1 MKKSAFLLLLLPL
14 LAGCKESTDT
24 PNPVESSKISL
35 LGSVSST
42 VNTRGDGVIDPS
54 VSGFETKVLGLNFA
68 RINQDAATG
77 VYPSYGS
84 TALNATRAA
93 GTGSK
98 AIAFDAGS
106 EQYYTPAGTNSS
118 SKMVGWYPR
127 VSENG
132 SVSFASGVVSFTI
145 DGSTDVMLSNEVA
158 GSTAALFSAD
168 EKKFTFNHLLTQLQ
182 FKVYAVDDAAKTSWG
197 TITSVKVKSQYTACS
212 VTLPAAIS
220 FPTTGTTSDL
230 SVLSGAT
237 LEMGVGS
244 ANAVSVGYSMIA
256 PVAAAGSVTLE
267 IVTSAGETGTVVIPV
282 PATGFLASNA
292 YVITLS
298 FSNRGITGSA
308 GIGAWESHTVADEVG
323 VS

>member
-14 LAGCKESTDT
+14 LAGCKDSTDT
-24 PNPVESSKISL
+24 PSPVESAKISL

-42 VNTRGDGVIDPS
+42 VQSRGAGVIDPS
-54 VSGFETKVLGLNFA
+54 ASGFATTALSLNFA
-68 RINQDAATG
+68 RIDQDASTG

-93 GTGSK
+93 GTGSTT
-98 AIAFDAGS
+98 ITFDAGS
-106 EQYYTPAGTNSS
+106 EQYYSAGTTNNA
-118 SKMVGWYPR
+118 SKLVGWYPR
-127 VSENG
+127 AAV
-132 SVSFASGVVSFTI
+132 ASGVVDFTF

-158 GSTAALFSAD
+158 GSSSALFSETTQA
-168 EKKFTFNHLLTQLQ
+168 FTFNHLLTQLQ
-182 FKVYAVDDAAKTSWG
+182 FKVYAIDDAAQTSWG

-212 VTLPAAIS
+212 VTLPAIVS
-220 FPTTGTTSDL
+220 FPTTGTASDL

-237 LEMGVGS
+237 LAMGVES

-256 PVAAAGSVTLE
+256 PVAASGSVTLE
-267 IVTSAGETGTVVIPV
+267 IVTSAGGTKTVTIPV
-282 PATGFLASNA
+282 PSTGFLASNA

-298 FSNRGITGSA
+298 FSNLDVTGAASVGEWTSNA
-308 GIGAWESHTVADEVG
+308 IADEVP

>member
-14 LAGCKESTDT
+14 LAGCKDSTDT
-24 PNPVESSKISL
+24 PSPVESAKISL

-42 VNTRGDGVIDPS
+42 VQSRGAGVIDPS
-54 VSGFETKVLGLNFA
+54 ASGFATTALSLNFA
-68 RINQDAATG
+68 RIDQDASTG

-93 GTGSK
+93 GTGST
-98 AIAFDAGS
+98 AITFDAGS
-106 EQYYTPAGTNSS
+106 EQYYSAGTTNNA
-118 SKMVGWYPR
+118 SKLVGWYPR
-127 VSENG
+127 AAV
-132 SVSFASGVVSFTI
+132 ASGVVDFTF

-158 GSTAALFSAD
+158 GSSSALFSETTQA
-168 EKKFTFNHLLTQLQ
+168 FTFNHLLTQLQ
-182 FKVYAVDDAAKTSWG
+182 FKVYAIDDAAQTSWG

-212 VTLPAAIS
+212 VTLPAIVS
-220 FPTTGTTSDL
+220 FPTTGTASDL

-237 LEMGVGS
+237 LAMGVES

-256 PVAAAGSVTLE
+256 PVAASGSVTLE
-267 IVTSAGETGTVVIPV
+267 IVTSAGGTKTVTIPV
-282 PATGFLASNA
+282 PSTGFLASNA

-298 FSNRGITGSA
+298 FSNLDVTGAASVGEWTSNA
-308 GIGAWESHTVADEVG
+308 IADEVP